1 MIREN
6 EPGALMGSVSY
17 TEEDIL
23 IQSSLILISDFVICF
38 FPHREKKIEGLNF
51 IRCLA
56 AFHSEILNT
65 KLHETN
71 FAVVQEVNLFST
83 ELRIV

>member
-1 MIREN
+1 MI
-6 EPGALMGSVSY
+6 LFVSF
-17 TEEDIL
+17 
-23 IQSSLILISDFVICF
+23 S
-38 FPHREKKIEGLNF
+38 HREKKIEGLNF

-71 FAVVQEVNLFST
+71 FAVVQEVNLFFS
-83 ELRIV
+83 